1 MFMQKNISKEKPTI
15 MCNKELNKEKP
26 TIMCNKELN
35 YSLSSHGLKPR
46 VFSRSKFDKKE
57 LALLRK
63 EVNAEIREIKAS
75 IKAEEKRDEFSRKVD
90 RLYDRLEGNELLLSA
105 IDMVISETKGQRLS
119 DDQLQTIV
127 KEFKDAVDFSERN
140 GASFSSRD
148 VLDRVLI
155 SNTNESFKSRRK
167 RIKESRVSDSY
178 SSRWEEALELALE
191 QLESENYGHMNG
203 SGEMYFRIEGR
214 YGEEIP
220 YEGFASF
227 DSVNADNNLIM
238 HVVYPESVSVLNSV
252 ERILD
257 NPEEPEIYINDIKSE
272 AEKEKAL
279 DQMDDYIDALK
290 SDLKAIDDW
299 RFSEE
304 LTEIAEAMND
314 HGRVE
319 ELEIELPDED
329 WIDFDEFD
337 SEEEAILNAMKDAI
351 VSELVSYSESVS
363 RDADDVFS
371 DASYEIEKLSDELSE
386 FLGDARDK
394 RRDIEQL
401 DFDDM
406 DESIRRRRN
415 LRRVIESRRAKMCE
429 KKLVEQ
435 KKTIDPHDFDMSLMS
450 LANMAEDLDYI
461 TSNEPEVPRYV
472 YKCLELAETIDN
484 GISFII
490 KSNNNDLSKTMKDER
505 LSDLRPTFALFLS
518 NAEKIRKEIE
528 HPDGDYWSRSYE
540 LRHFVEYLEE
550 ISSVLGSVL

>member
-1 MFMQKNISKEKPTI
+1 MKSI
-15 MCNKELNKEKP
+15 
-26 TIMCNKELN
+26 
-35 YSLSSHGLKPR
+35 
-46 VFSRSKFDKKE
+46 DKKE
-57 LALLRK
+57 LASLRK

-119 DDQLQTIV
+119 NDQLQNIV

-191 QLESENYGHMNG
+191 QLESEHYGHMNG

-214 YGEEIP
+214 YGGEIP

-238 HVVYPESVSVLNSV
+238 HVVYPESVSVSSSV

-257 NPEEPEIYINDIKSE
+257 NLEEPEIYINDIKSE
-272 AEKEKAL
+272 AEKEQAL
-279 DQMDDYIDALK
+279 DQMNDYIDALK
-290 SDLKAIDDW
+290 SDLRAIDDW
-299 RFSEE
+299 RESEE
-304 LTEIAEAMND
+304 LTEIAEAMSE

-319 ELEIELPDED
+319 ELEIELPDDE

-337 SEEEAILNAMKDAI
+337 SEDEAILNAMKDAI
-351 VSELVSYSESVS
+351 VSELVSYSESAS

-401 DFDDM
+401 DFDEF
-406 DESIRRRRN
+406 ESVSRRHN

-461 TSNEPEVPRYV
+461 TSNEPEVPRFV
-472 YKCLELAETIDN
+472 YKCLELAETIGN

>member
-1 MFMQKNISKEKPTI
+1 MKNID
-15 MCNKELNKEKP
+15 
-26 TIMCNKELN
+26 
-35 YSLSSHGLKPR
+35 R
-46 VFSRSKFDKKE
+46 KE
-57 LALLRK
+57 LASLRK
-63 EVNAEIREIKAS
+63 EVNDEIREIKAS
-75 IKAEEKRDEFSRKVD
+75 IKDEEKRDEFSRKVD
-90 RLYDRLEGNELLLSA
+90 RLYDRLEGNELLLGA
-105 IDMVISETKGQRLS
+105 VDMVLSELKNKNLR
-119 DDQLQTIV
+119 DDQLQNIIE
-127 KEFKDAVDFSERN
+127 EFKDAVDFSERN

-148 VLDRVLI
+148 ILDRVLV

-167 RIKESRVSDSY
+167 IIKESRVSDSY
-178 SSRWEEALELALE
+178 SSRWEEVLELALE
-191 QLESENYGHMNG
+191 QLESEHYGHMNG
-203 SGEMYFRIEGR
+203 SGEMYFELRGR

-238 HVVYPESVSVLNSV
+238 HVVYPESVSVSSSV

-299 RFSEE
+299 RDSDE
-304 LTEIAEAMND
+304 LTEIAEAMSE

-401 DFDDM
+401 DFDDF
-406 DESIRRRRN
+406 ESFKHRHTHHSVENKQIRFKK
-415 LRRVIESRRAKMCE
+415 EAKGKFIRTINPTPTGREKTVTLHDLDVNPKVEYIGLFVNGNDIGGLDGVSWTKPMWDQLE
-429 KKLVEQ
+429 PLMKKLDDELLKIKGEPNKKIEADIYLCDEDDNNEVTVEIPTIETDRFGHIVFDDS
-435 KKTIDPHDFDMSLMS
+435 KGYPRKVKTL
-450 LANMAEDLDYI
+450 EDL
-461 TSNEPEVPRYV
+461 
-472 YKCLELAETIDN
+472 CLIAFHKMLKN
-484 GISFII
+484 
-490 KSNNNDLSKTMKDER
+490 M
-505 LSDLRPTFALFLS
+505 
-518 NAEKIRKEIE
+518 
-528 HPDGDYWSRSYE
+528 
-540 LRHFVEYLEE
+540 
-550 ISSVLGSVL
+550 

>member
-1 MFMQKNISKEKPTI
+1 MKSI
-15 MCNKELNKEKP
+15 
-26 TIMCNKELN
+26 
-35 YSLSSHGLKPR
+35 
-46 VFSRSKFDKKE
+46 DKKE
-57 LALLRK
+57 LASLRK

-119 DDQLQTIV
+119 DDQLQNIV

-191 QLESENYGHMNG
+191 QLESEHYGHING
-203 SGEMYFRIEGR
+203 SGEMYFELRGH
-214 YGEEIP
+214 YGEELP

-238 HVVYPESVSVLNSV
+238 HVVYPETVSVLNSV

-257 NPEEPEIYINDIKSE
+257 NPEEPDVSINDIKSE
-272 AEKEKAL
+272 AGKEQAL

-304 LTEIAEAMND
+304 LTEIAYAMNE

-319 ELEIELPDED
+319 DLEIELPDED

-337 SEEEAILNAMKDAI
+337 SEEEAILNAMKDTI
-351 VSELVSYSESVS
+351 VSELVSYLESVS

-386 FLGDARDK
+386 IIGDAKDK

-415 LRRVIESRRAKMCE
+415 LRRVIESRR
-429 KKLVEQ
+429 
-435 KKTIDPHDFDMSLMS
+435 
-450 LANMAEDLDYI
+450 
-461 TSNEPEVPRYV
+461 R
-472 YKCLELAETIDN
+472 
-484 GISFII
+484 
-490 KSNNNDLSKTMKDER
+490 R
-505 LSDLRPTFALFLS
+505 L
-518 NAEKIRKEIE
+518 IR
-528 HPDGDYWSRSYE
+528 R
-540 LRHFVEYLEE
+540 
-550 ISSVLGSVL
+550 